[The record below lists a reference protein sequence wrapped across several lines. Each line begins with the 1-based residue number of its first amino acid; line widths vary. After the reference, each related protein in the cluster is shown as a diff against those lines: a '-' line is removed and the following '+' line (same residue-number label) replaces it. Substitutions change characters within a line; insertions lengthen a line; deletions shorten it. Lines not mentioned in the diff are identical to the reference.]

1 MAQKVI
7 LVDDLDNSEG
17 SDVMRREFPLLDR
30 TFAIDLSDGNQQRLC
45 DALAFIERILE
56 RSREVK
62 QATRSRKAVDTAPR
76 LRGYTNTDV
85 REWAR
90 EQGLEVSPAERSP
103 TRSSTSSSPPI
114 PTPCR
119 RSRRPPARRART
131 EHRPNSEFGGGRRGA
146 GPGAPSP
153 LVPDA

>member
-1 MAQKVI
+1 MIDPAGGGRMPRATATKIHWEGRQMAQKVI

-17 SDVMRREFPLLDR
+17 SDVIRREFPLLDR
-30 TFAIDLSDGNQQRLC
+30 TFAIDLSDGNQQRLG
-45 DALAFIERILE
+45 DALAFIEKILE

-90 EQGLEVSPAERSP
+90 EQGLEVSP
-103 TRSSTSSSPPI
+103 
-114 PTPCR
+114 
-119 RSRRPPARRART
+119 
-131 EHRPNSEFGGGRRGA
+131 RGKIMDEIVDGFIA
-146 GPGAPSP
+146 AH
-153 LVPDA
+153 PDATPEEQDPPGTPETQHEV